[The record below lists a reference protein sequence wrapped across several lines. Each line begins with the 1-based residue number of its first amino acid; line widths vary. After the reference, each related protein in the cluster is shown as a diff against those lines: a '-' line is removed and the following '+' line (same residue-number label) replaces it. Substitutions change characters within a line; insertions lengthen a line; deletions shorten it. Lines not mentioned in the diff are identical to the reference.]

1 METVFINRTTPD
13 HNLTYETVCFYNLYF
28 ISEQIYFSSELSF
41 HIMMYNY
48 RDKWPE
54 KFLVE
59 MLRAEH
65 QNKEDGISE
74 DDLNL
79 MIKVMHKARSAKH
92 KDKMQIQMLD
102 HFRSMLVNQKNV
114 IIIDFEERFQNVLIW
129 PWIDLF
135 DNETAVIVNYED
147 YRMNLN
153 ITANKQDH
161 LIELLGDELIDK
173 ECKND
178 FLMLL
183 PNVLTLK
190 NARLVTDKNS
200 FFKKTPD
207 FYYFPVC
214 QMPFIPWLTKENMKV
229 VRNELLKK
237 AQPFVNILKEFKSEA
252 QKELFSD
259 KIKDLALTY
268 YTRILPE
275 TDVFQQSVDKQIYF
289 MNAINAG
296 KPYGQFAINA
306 GICSINGILEYYRD
320 AGIIQPFVF
329 DALKKKLSMNNDINR
344 CDVFLFLTELAAP
357 LK

>member
-28 ISEQIYFSSELSF
+28 ISERTYLNSELSL
-41 HIMMYNY
+41 HIFIYKY

-59 MLRAEH
+59 MLKAEYKNIENGFSENEI
-65 QNKEDGISE
+65 NKMV
-74 DDLNL
+74 NF
-79 MIKVMHKARSAKH
+79 MHKARSAKH
-92 KDKMQIQMLD
+92 KDKMQIKMLD
-102 HFRSMLVNQKNV
+102 HFRSLLDNQKNL
-114 IIIDFEERFQNVLIW
+114 IICDFEERFQNIHIL
-129 PWIDLF
+129 PWIDLL
-135 DNETAVIVNYED
+135 DNEEVVLIDYED
-147 YRMNLN
+147 YRINLD
-153 ITANKQDH
+153 ITANKQDN

-214 QMPFIPWLTKENMKV
+214 QMPFIPWLTIENMKV
-229 VRNELLKK
+229 VRNELLRK
-237 AQPFVNILKEFKSEA
+237 AQPFVNILKEFITEA
-252 QKELFSD
+252 QKEVFSD
-259 KIKDLALTY
+259 KIKDLALSY
-268 YTRILPE
+268 YTRIFPE
-275 TDVFQQSVDKQIYF
+275 ADAFQQAVDKQIYF
-289 MNAINAG
+289 MSNINAG

-329 DALKKKLSMNNDINR
+329 DALKKKLSMNNDMNR

-357 LK
+357 SK